1 MPNAETAPAVPAMNV
16 FAVPDLDAI
25 AVPTLDVVP
34 ALANQEVVVSGIPV
48 TAPGFWQLILGI
60 WGYLLPIML
69 LASWVALAVWDLAR
83 REDLSKRNSVLWM
96 AAIFG
101 IPFLGVMGYHFLSK
115 SKIPTWMRG
124 TLVGGGLGLWI
135 LVVGVAAVVG
145 GII

>member
-1 MPNAETAPAVPAMNV
+1 
-16 FAVPDLDAI
+16 
-25 AVPTLDVVP
+25 
-34 ALANQEVVVSGIPV
+34 
-48 TAPGFWQLILGI
+48 
-60 WGYLLPIML
+60 
-69 LASWVALAVWDLAR
+69 
-83 REDLSKRNSVLWM
+83 M